1 MKAHHFC
8 LTASTLFVL
17 WLAHGHMAIR
27 VLGWLF

>member
-1 MKAHHFC
+1 MQAHHFC

-17 WLAHGHMAIR
+17 WLAHGHMALK